1 MSDSTHVDTA
11 ALRAAAGQ
19 LDILFDEASSQLN
32 TTEATLADSG
42 AAWPEA
48 AGAAF
53 GRFASY
59 LDGRRESLQRTLAE
73 MSTTLVECAHRYD
86 EQDEATSAHLDA
98 VAPTTSLN
106 L

>member
-1 MSDSTHVDTA
+1 MSGSTHVDAA

-19 LDILFDEASSQLN
+19 LDALFDEASSRLSA
-32 TTEATLADSG
+32 TEAALTDVG

-48 AGAAF
+48 ANIAF
-53 GRFASY
+53 GLFATS
-59 LDGRRESLQRTLAE
+59 LESRRESLQRTLAE

-86 EQDEATSAHLDA
+86 EQDGTTAARLDA
-98 VAPTTSLN
+98 LAPTTSLD

>member
-1 MSDSTHVDTA
+1 MSESTHVDTA

-32 TTEATLADSG
+32 TTDAALTNSG

-48 AGAAF
+48 TGAAF
-53 GRFASY
+53 GRFVCY
-59 LDGRRESLQRTLAE
+59 LDGRRESLQRNLAE
-73 MSTTLVECAHRYD
+73 VSATLVECAHRFD
-86 EQDEATSAHLDA
+86 EQDEATSARLAA